1 MAVDMSQHFTY
12 SKLAKF
18 ALPTIGMML
27 FMSTYAMVDGFF
39 VSNFAGRTALAAVN
53 FVYPILM
60 IMGTVGF
67 MLGTGGSAV
76 VAKTR
81 GEGDDVRANRQF
93 SLLVY
98 AAITAAIA
106 FTAIGFAAL
115 RPLLELMGAEGA
127 LLEGSTVYGVILMVG
142 VPFSILQYLF
152 QELLITA
159 GKPGLGFA
167 ATVAA
172 GVTNIVLD
180 AVFVA
185 GFGWGLRGAA
195 AATVIGMA
203 VGGIAPLVYFARPNR
218 SFLRLGAAT
227 LDWRTLGHMSL
238 NGSSEMVS
246 NIAMSVVAI
255 AYNMQL
261 LKYLGDS
268 GVAAYGVIMYAS
280 GMFVAI
286 FMGYI
291 VGTAPL
297 MSFQYGAKN
306 RVEMQSLFRK
316 SMAIVAGSGLLMF
329 AAVQILARTVAQIF
343 VGYDASLVELTVHAA
358 RFFAPAVLLMGF
370 NMYASALFTSLGN
383 GAISAVIS
391 FVRTF
396 ICEIAAVLLLPLW
409 LGSNGIWLS
418 VVVAEI
424 VALALAGFFVFRF
437 APRYQYIPMTEAA
450 SGPMEEVDARGVSG
464 RTAGPGSSGVA
475 MDSEVKTGA
484 TGTEEGMEREAS
496 SALA

>member
-1 MAVDMSQHFTY
+1 MAVDMSQHFTF
-12 SKLAKF
+12 SKLIKF
-18 ALPTIGMML
+18 ALPTVGMML
-27 FMSTYAMVDGFF
+27 FMSAYAMVDGFF
-39 VSNFAGRTALAAVN
+39 VSNFAGKTALAAVN
-53 FVYPILM
+53 FVYPIFM

-67 MLGTGGSAV
+67 MLGTGGGAV

-81 GEGDDVRANRQF
+81 GEGDPARANRQF

-98 AAITAAIA
+98 AAITAAVV
-106 FTAIGFAAL
+106 FTVIGFVAL
-115 RPLLELMGAEGA
+115 RPLLVLMGAEEA
-127 LLEGSTVYGVILMVG
+127 LFGSAMAYGVVLMVG
-142 VPFSILQYLF
+142 IPFSILQYLF

-167 ATVAA
+167 ITVAA

-185 GFGWGLRGAA
+185 GLGWGLRGAA
-195 AATVIGMA
+195 VATVIGMA
-203 VGGIAPLVYFARPNR
+203 VGGIAPLVYFALPNT
-218 SFLRLGAAT
+218 SFLRLGEAT
-227 LDWRTLGHMSL
+227 LDWRTLGHMSV

-246 NIAMSVVAI
+246 NIALSVVAI
-255 AYNMQL
+255 AYNIQL
-261 LKYLGDS
+261 LKYLGDA
-268 GVAAYGVIMYAS
+268 GVAAYGVIMYAG
-280 GMFVAI
+280 GMFAAI

-316 SMAIVAGSGLLMF
+316 SLAIVAGSGLLMF
-329 AAVQILARTVAQIF
+329 VAVQLLARTVAQVF

-358 RFFAPAVLLMGF
+358 RFFAPAVTLMGF

-383 GAISAVIS
+383 GGISAVIA

-396 ICEIAAVLLLPLW
+396 ICEIVAVLLLPVW

-424 VALALAGFFVFRF
+424 VALSLATFLLLRF
-437 APRYQYIPMTEAA
+437 APRYQYIAVGAHGVE
-450 SGPMEEVDARGVSG
+450 RGSLRG
-464 RTAGPGSSGVA
+464 GPGTPQSGQNSEHIGVNGSA
-475 MDSEVKTGA
+475 KNERFDADSVGVLE
-484 TGTEEGMEREAS
+484 
-496 SALA
+496 